1 MSARAQTAGLLRS
14 PGQNSKQ
21 SSLSRG
27 LCAGLGWGV
36 SCSTTLP
43 HPRGARR
50 AGITRCPLKM
60 GVAAHSSLLAWR
72 ILWTEEPGGLQS
84 LGPQSQTRL
93 KQLSTNGTSVWG
105 QEGTGWGCETASVPS
120 ASPGDRLNQR
130 VACHRL
136 AALHHRLGHG
146 ELAEHFYLKALSLCT
161 SPLEFDEETLY
172 YVKVYLALGNI
183 IFYDL
188 KVERV
193 RAGPGAGRGGR
204 RPALG
209 AREASRSFSLSPG
222 GLPRALGPA
231 VSCWRGQWAPSLLPG
246 GSGLAL
252 KSSGSVGKLPLDKG
266 QNECSW
272 VAGGFWMG

>member
-136 AALHHRLGHG
+136 AALHHRL
-146 ELAEHFYLKALSLCT
+146 
-161 SPLEFDEETLY
+161 EES
-172 YVKVYLALGNI
+172 A
-183 IFYDL
+183 
-188 KVERV
+188 
-193 RAGPGAGRGGR
+193 
-204 RPALG
+204 
-209 AREASRSFSLSPG
+209 
-222 GLPRALGPA
+222 
-231 VSCWRGQWAPSLLPG
+231 SLLTMFWRA
-246 GSGLAL
+246 AL
-252 KSSGSVGKLPLDKG
+252 PSSPSPVLVDKVVRSQHPLLVLPP
-266 QNECSW
+266 N
-272 VAGGFWMG
+272 